1 LNSALSRDFG
11 DSKVLTGAQALLKH
25 LYLNKYVKLKKT
37 TAHRLIYLQALN
49 REKMA
54 ASIREGAPHVEEE
67 APNVEEEEE
76 EEEEEDDDE
85 EENNSSNDELDNDY
99 LSLSDE

>member
-11 DSKVLTGAQALLKH
+11 DSKVLTGVQALLKH

-49 REKMA
+49 REKMT

-67 APNVEEEEE
+67 APNVEEASG
-76 EEEEEDDDE
+76 EEEDDDE